1 MSSVVLLFKSG
12 LAIDLTFGVGRIDRV
27 FDVATACVAD
37 VASAAAASP
46 STCVASAATSA
57 NAVSPSTCVAS
68 AATACVAD
76 VASTCA
82 ASADANACACVSAA
96 GTVPIGL
103 ADTGL

>member
-12 LAIDLTFGVGRIDRV
+12 LAADLTFGVGRIDRL
-27 FDVATACVAD
+27 FD
-37 VASAAAASP
+37 
-46 STCVASAATSA
+46 
-57 NAVSPSTCVAS
+57 

>member
-12 LAIDLTFGVGRIDRV
+12 LASDLTFGVGRIDRV
-27 FDVATACVAD
+27 FDAATACVAD
-37 VASAAAASP
+37 VASA
-46 STCVASAATSA
+46 AATSA